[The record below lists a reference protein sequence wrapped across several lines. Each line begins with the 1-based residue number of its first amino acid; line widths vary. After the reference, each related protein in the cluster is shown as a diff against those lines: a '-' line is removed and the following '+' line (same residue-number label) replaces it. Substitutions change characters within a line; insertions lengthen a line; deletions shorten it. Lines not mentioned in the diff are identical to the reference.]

1 MLIGPR
7 YVLTALHVLGTL
19 DANNQLQEVHSLQVS
34 PARNGNNTSN
44 PFGAIK
50 TTAIRVP
57 PERIVRFTVGQGKQ
71 TTTVTQRM
79 RDDYALII
87 LPKDI
92 DGLTHKKMRGPLG
105 FLGPRSAHRRCQ
117 SARAQGHQ
125 RPIGSCDR
133 LSRRHVRQEH
143 PDGYGSG
150 EEEEDRRL
158 LAPAQ

>member
-34 PARNGNNTSN
+34 PARNGDNTSN

-105 FLGPRSAHRRCQ
+105 FWGRDPRIAVVSRLEPRDINGQ
-117 SARAQGHQ
+117 SGVVTGY
-125 RPIGSCDR
+125 PGDTCGSNILTGIG
-133 LSRRHVRQEH
+133 
-143 PDGYGSG
+143 GG

-158 LAPAQ
+158 LAPTQ